1 MDDEYTA
8 PELAH
13 WRTRFKDASASLWS
27 WFERWNNPKARRAVR
42 AGAWTVR
49 ALKWRERV
57 VAYTANTQALRERA
71 QESLGVLFSVAPFV
85 QRAAPSNIA
94 AGDEQNWTP
103 PIPARARIVANPVS
117 GSMRGVDG
125 LSELRA
131 TAIWLTEHGLPTE
144 VAATARVGHAVELA
158 REAVAA
164 GREMVIAAGGD
175 GTLNDVIQGLAGSTT
190 ALGVLPMG
198 TVNVWAREIGIPLGA
213 REAREVLLHGV
224 RRQVDLGRAG
234 PRYFLMM
241 AGVGFDAEVVKRVER
256 NWLKRVGLKMLDYI
270 ATAGSLGLTQQP
282 AKLTLRIAG
291 QRHKMNALMVVIGN
305 TRLYGGAMQF
315 TRRAVADDGLLDVV
329 VIGGG
334 GWARRAG
341 VFLRAFLRRP
351 SLGPDAR
358 YERARSVRLEST
370 PPLPVQVD
378 GDIIGSLPMTF
389 SVAPGALSVIVP
401 RAAPRH
407 LFSRSA

>member
-1 MDDEYTA
+1 MDDEGTA
-8 PELAH
+8 PEPAP
-13 WRTRFKDASASLWS
+13 WQTRLKNLSPSLWS
-27 WFERWNNPKARRAVR
+27 WVERWNDPKARRAVR

-49 ALKWRERV
+49 ALKWRERFV
-57 VAYTANTQALRERA
+57 GYTASVQMLGERA
-71 QESLGVLFSVAPFV
+71 QAAMGVLFSVAPFT
-85 QRAAPSNIA
+85 QRTAASA
-94 AGDEQNWTP
+94 TSADEQYWTP
-103 PIPARARIVANPVS
+103 SVPPRARIVANPVS
-117 GSMRGVDG
+117 GSMRGADG

-144 VAATARVGHAVELA
+144 VTPTTRVGHAVELT

-164 GREMVIAAGGD
+164 GRELVIAAGGD

-198 TVNVWAREIGIPLGA
+198 TVNVWAREIGIPIGA
-213 REAREVLLHGV
+213 SEAREILLHGV
-224 RRQVDLGRAG
+224 RRKVDLGRAG

-291 QRHKMNALMVVIGN
+291 QRRKMNALMVVIGN

-358 YERARSVRLEST
+358 YERVRSVRLESS
-370 PPLPVQVD
+370 PALPVQVD

-389 SVAPGALSVIVP
+389 TIAPGALWVLVP
-401 RAAPRH
+401 RNAPMR

>member
-1 MDDEYTA
+1 MDDESTA
-8 PELAH
+8 PEPAS
-13 WRTRFKDASASLWS
+13 WQTRVKNLSPSLWS
-27 WFERWNNPKARRAVR
+27 WVERWNDPKARRAVR

-49 ALKWRERV
+49 ALKWRERFV
-57 VAYTANTQALRERA
+57 GYTATVQALRERA
-71 QESLGVLFSVAPFV
+71 QASMGVMFSIAPFAH
-85 QRAAPSNIA
+85 RTAPSNLT
-94 AGDEQNWTP
+94 AGDDQNWAP

-117 GSMRGVDG
+117 GSMRGADG

-144 VAATARVGHAVELA
+144 VTTTTRVGHAVELA

-164 GREMVIAAGGD
+164 GRELVIAAGGD
-175 GTLNDVIQGLAGSTT
+175 GTLNDVIHGLAGSTT

-213 REAREVLLHGV
+213 TEAREVLLHGV

-256 NWLKRVGLKMLDYI
+256 NWLKRVGLKVLDYI

-282 AKLTLRIAG
+282 AKLTLRVAG
-291 QRHKMNALMVVIGN
+291 QRRKMSALMVVIGN

-329 VIGGG
+329 VIGGS

-341 VFLRAFLRRP
+341 VFLRALLRRP
-351 SLGPDAR
+351 SLGPDVR
-358 YERARSVRLEST
+358 YERVRSVRLESS
-370 PPLPVQVD
+370 PALPVQVD

-389 SVAPGALSVIVP
+389 TIAPGALWVLVP
-401 RAAPRH
+401 SNAPVR
-407 LFSRSA
+407 LFSHSA

>member
-1 MDDEYTA
+1 MDDETTA
-8 PELAH
+8 PKSSE
-13 WRTRFKDASASLWS
+13 WRTRFKDVGASLWN
-27 WFERWNNPKARRAVR
+27 WVERWNDPKARRAVR

-49 ALKWRERV
+49 ALKWRERL
-57 VAYTANTQALRERA
+57 VAYTANAQALRARA
-71 QESLGVLFSVAPFV
+71 QESLGMLFSVAPFA
-85 QRAAPSNIA
+85 QGTAPSGA
-94 AGDEQNWTP
+94 STEDQNWTP
-103 PIPARARIVANPVS
+103 PVPARARIVANPVS
-117 GSMRGVDG
+117 GSMRGADG
-125 LSELRA
+125 LNELRE

-144 VAATARVGHAVELA
+144 VTTTVRVGHAVELT

-213 REAREVLLHGV
+213 SEAREVLLHGV

-256 NWLKRVGLKMLDYI
+256 NWLRRVGLKMLDYI
-270 ATAGSLGLTQQP
+270 ATAGSLGLTQRP
-282 AKLTLRIAG
+282 AKLTLRMPG
-291 QRHKMNALMVVIGN
+291 QRRKMNALMVVIGN

-334 GWARRAG
+334 GWARRAE
-341 VFLRAFLRRP
+341 VFLRAFLRHP

-389 SVAPGALSVIVP
+389 SVAPGALWVIVP
-401 RAAPRH
+401 RSAPEQ

>member
-1 MDDEYTA
+1 MRLKEA
-8 PELAH
+8 GAGL
-13 WRTRFKDASASLWS
+13 SAWI
-27 WFERWNNPKARRAVR
+27 ERWNDPKARHAVR

-49 ALKWRERV
+49 ALKWRERLV
-57 VAYTANTQALRERA
+57 GYTANVQTWRERA
-71 QESLGVLFSVAPFV
+71 HESLSVLFAVAPFA
-85 QRAAPSNIA
+85 QRTTASVTYTE
-94 AGDEQNWTP
+94 EQNWTP
-103 PIPARARIVANPVS
+103 PMPARARIVANPVS

-125 LSELRA
+125 LNELRE
-131 TAIWLTEHGLPTE
+131 TALWLTEHGLPTE
-144 VAATARVGHAVELA
+144 VTTTQRVGHALELTRA
-158 REAVAA
+158 AVAA

-175 GTLNDVIQGLAGSTT
+175 GTQNDVIQGLAGSTT

-213 REAREVLLHGV
+213 TEAREVLLHGA

-234 PRYFLMM
+234 ARYFLMM

-256 NWLKRVGLKMLDYI
+256 NWLKRVGLKLLDYI

-291 QRHKMNALMVVIGN
+291 QRRKMSALMIVIGN

-351 SLGPDAR
+351 SLGPDVR
-358 YERARSVRLEST
+358 YERVRSVRLEST
-370 PPLPVQVD
+370 PPLPIQVD

-389 SVAPGALSVIVP
+389 TIAPDALWVIVP
-401 RAAPRH
+401 RNAPQR

>member
-1 MDDEYTA
+1 MNDEDTA
-8 PELAH
+8 PEPAPWQARL
-13 WRTRFKDASASLWS
+13 KNLSPSLWS
-27 WFERWNNPKARRAVR
+27 WVERWNDPKARRAVR

-49 ALKWRERV
+49 ALKWRERFV
-57 VAYTANTQALRERA
+57 GYAASVQMLGERA
-71 QESLGVLFSVAPFV
+71 QAAMGVLFSVAPFT
-85 QRAAPSNIA
+85 QRIA
-94 AGDEQNWTP
+94 ASATSADEQYWTP
-103 PIPARARIVANPVS
+103 SVPPRARIVANPVS
-117 GSMRGVDG
+117 GSMRGADG

-144 VAATARVGHAVELA
+144 VTPTTRVGHAVELT

-164 GREMVIAAGGD
+164 GRELVIAAGGD

-198 TVNVWAREIGIPLGA
+198 TVNVWAREIGIPIGA
-213 REAREVLLHGV
+213 SEAREILLHGV
-224 RRQVDLGRAG
+224 RRKVDLGRAG

-291 QRHKMNALMVVIGN
+291 QRRKMNALMVVIGN

-315 TRRAVADDGLLDVV
+315 TRRAVADDGLLDMV

-358 YERARSVRLEST
+358 YERVRSVRLESS
-370 PPLPVQVD
+370 PALPVQVD

-389 SVAPGALSVIVP
+389 TIAPGALWVLVP
-401 RAAPRH
+401 RNAPMR

>member
-1 MDDEYTA
+1 MDDKSAA
-8 PELAH
+8 PELTQ
-13 WRTRFKDASASLWS
+13 WQTRLRDAGVSLSNWI
-27 WFERWNNPKARRAVR
+27 ERWNDPKARRAVR
-42 AGAWTVR
+42 AGSWTVR
-49 ALKWRERV
+49 ALKWRERLV
-57 VAYTANTQALRERA
+57 DYTASAQTWRERA
-71 QESLGVLFSVAPFV
+71 QESLSVLFAVASLP
-85 QRAAPSNIA
+85 QRNT
-94 AGDEQNWTP
+94 AGATVTEDQNWTP
-103 PIPARARIVANPVS
+103 PVPARARIVANPVS
-117 GSMRGVDG
+117 GSMRGADG
-125 LSELRA
+125 LGELRA
-131 TAIWLTEHGLPTE
+131 TAVWLTDHGLPTE
-144 VAATARVGHAVELA
+144 VTTTQRVGHAVDLA

-213 REAREVLLHGV
+213 TEARQVLLRGV

-282 AKLTLRIAG
+282 AKLTLRLAG
-291 QRHKMNALMVVIGN
+291 QRRKMNALMVVIGN

-315 TRRAVADDGLLDVV
+315 TRHAVADDGLLDVV

-358 YERARSVRLEST
+358 YERVRSVRLEST

-389 SVAPGALSVIVP
+389 SIAPGALWVIAP
-401 RAAPRH
+401 RAAPVQ

>member
-1 MDDEYTA
+1 MDDEAA
-8 PELAH
+8 PRPAQ
-13 WRTRFKDASASLWS
+13 WRTRLKDASAGMWG
-27 WFERWNNPKARRAVR
+27 WIERWNEPKTQRAVR
-42 AGAWTVR
+42 AGTWTLR
-49 ALKWRERV
+49 ALKWRERLA
-57 VAYTANTQALRERA
+57 AYTASAQTLRERA
-71 QESLGVLFSVAPFV
+71 QESLGVLFSVAPFL
-85 QRAAPSNIA
+85 QRTPLNAASTA
-94 AGDEQNWTP
+94 DQNWRP
-103 PIPARARIVANPVS
+103 PVPARARIVANPVS
-117 GSMRGVDG
+117 GSMRGMDG
-125 LSELRA
+125 LSELRE

-144 VAATARVGHAVELA
+144 VTTTRRVGHAVELT
-158 REAVAA
+158 REAVVA
-164 GREMVIAAGGD
+164 GHEMVIAAGGD
-175 GTLNDVIQGLAGSTT
+175 GTLNDVIHGLAGSTT

-213 REAREVLLHGV
+213 SEAREILLRGV

-282 AKLTLRIAG
+282 ARLTLRVAG
-291 QRHKMNALMVVIGN
+291 QRRKMNALMVVIGN

-315 TRRAVADDGLLDVV
+315 TRRAVADDGLLDIV

-334 GWARRAG
+334 GWGRRAG

-351 SLGPDAR
+351 SLGPDVR
-358 YERARSVRLEST
+358 YERVRSVRLEST

-389 SVAPGALSVIVP
+389 SVAPGALWVIVP
-401 RAAPRH
+401 RTAPEQ
-407 LFSRSA
+407 LFSRST

>member
-1 MDDEYTA
+1 MDDESAT
-8 PELAH
+8 PEPS
-13 WRTRFKDASASLWS
+13 WRARFKGVSPSLWN
-27 WFERWNNPKARRAVR
+27 WVERWNDPKAKHVVR

-49 ALKWRERV
+49 ALKWRERLSS
-57 VAYTANTQALRERA
+57 YTASVQTVRERA
-71 QESLGVLFSVAPFV
+71 RSSMGVLFSVAPFT
-85 QRAAPSNIA
+85 QRSMPANLLD
-94 AGDEQNWTP
+94 GDDQTWTP
-103 PIPARARIVANPVS
+103 PAPARARIIANPVS
-117 GSMRGVDG
+117 GSMHGMGG
-125 LSELRA
+125 LNDLRA
-131 TAIWLTEHGLPTE
+131 TALWLTEHGLPTE
-144 VAATARVGHAVELA
+144 VTITTRIGHAVELA
-158 REAVAA
+158 RQAVAA

-190 ALGVLPMG
+190 AVGVLPMG

-213 REAREVLLHGV
+213 SEAREVLLHGV

-234 PRYFLMM
+234 VRYFLMM

-282 AKLTLRIAG
+282 AKLTLRMPG
-291 QRHKMNALMVVIGN
+291 QRSKMSAIMVVIGN

-341 VFLRAFLRRP
+341 VFLRALLRRP

-358 YERARSVRLEST
+358 YERVRSVRLESV

-378 GDIIGSLPMTF
+378 GDIIGTLPMTF
-389 SVAPGALSVIVP
+389 SVAAGALWVIVP
-401 RAAPRH
+401 RTAPER
-407 LFSRSA
+407 LFSRSV

>member
-1 MDDEYTA
+1 
-8 PELAH
+8 
-13 WRTRFKDASASLWS
+13 
-27 WFERWNNPKARRAVR
+27 
-42 AGAWTVR
+42 
-49 ALKWRERV
+49 
-57 VAYTANTQALRERA
+57 
-71 QESLGVLFSVAPFV
+71 
-85 QRAAPSNIA
+85 
-94 AGDEQNWTP
+94 
-103 PIPARARIVANPVS
+103 
-117 GSMRGVDG
+117 MRGVDG

-131 TAIWLTEHGLPTE
+131 TAIWLTDHGLPTE
-144 VAATARVGHAVELA
+144 VTTTAHVGHAVELT

-164 GREMVIAAGGD
+164 GRQMVIAAGGD

-224 RRQVDLGRAG
+224 RRQVDMGRAG

-270 ATAGSLGLTQQP
+270 ATAGSLGLTQRP
-282 AKLTLRIAG
+282 ATLTLRMPG
-291 QRHKMNALMVVIGN
+291 QRRKMNALMVVIGN

-315 TRRAVADDGLLDVV
+315 TRRAVADDGLLDIV

-334 GWARRAG
+334 GWGRRAG

-389 SVAPGALSVIVP
+389 SIAPGALWVIVP
-401 RAAPRH
+401 RAAPEQ

>member
-1 MDDEYTA
+1 MDDENTA
-8 PELAH
+8 PEPAH
-13 WRTRFKDASASLWS
+13 WRTRFKDASAGLWN
-27 WFERWNNPKARRAVR
+27 WVERWNDPKARRALR

-49 ALKWRERV
+49 ALKWRERL
-57 VAYTANTQALRERA
+57 VAYTASA
-71 QESLGVLFSVAPFV
+71 QESLGVLFSVTPFA
-85 QRAAPSNIA
+85 QRTAPSDLA
-94 AGDEQNWTP
+94 TGDEHNWSP
-103 PIPARARIVANPVS
+103 PVPARARIVANPVS
-117 GSMRGVDG
+117 GGMRGANG
-125 LSELRA
+125 LNELRE

-144 VAATARVGHAVELA
+144 VTTTARAGHAVELA
-158 REAVAA
+158 REAVVA

-213 REAREVLLHGV
+213 SEAREVLLNGV

-234 PRYFLMM
+234 PRYFLLM

-270 ATAGSLGLTQQP
+270 ATAGTLGLTQRP
-282 AKLTLRIAG
+282 AKLILRIAG
-291 QRHKMNALMVVIGN
+291 QQRKVSALMVVIGN

-315 TRRAVADDGLLDVV
+315 TGRAVADDGLLDIV

-358 YERARSVRLEST
+358 YERARTVRLEST
-370 PPLPVQVD
+370 PPLLVQVD
-378 GDIIGSLPMTF
+378 GDIAGSLPMTF
-389 SVAPGALSVIVP
+389 SVAPGALWVIVP
-401 RAAPRH
+401 RATSEQ

>member
-1 MDDEYTA
+1 
-8 PELAH
+8 
-13 WRTRFKDASASLWS
+13 
-27 WFERWNNPKARRAVR
+27 
-42 AGAWTVR
+42 VR
-49 ALKWRERV
+49 ALKWRERL
-57 VAYTANTQALRERA
+57 VAYTANA
-71 QESLGVLFSVAPFV
+71 QESLGALFSVAPFA
-85 QRAAPSNIA
+85 QRTAPSDLA
-94 AGDEQNWTP
+94 TGDEQNWTP
-103 PIPARARIVANPVS
+103 PVPARARIVANPVS
-117 GSMRGVDG
+117 GSMRGANG
-125 LSELRA
+125 LNELRE
-131 TAIWLTEHGLPTE
+131 TAIWLTEHGLPTD
-144 VAATARVGHAVELA
+144 VTTTARAGHAVELA

-198 TVNVWAREIGIPLGA
+198 TVNVWAREIDIPLGA
-213 REAREVLLHGV
+213 TEAREVLLNGV

-234 PRYFLMM
+234 PRYFLLM
-241 AGVGFDAEVVKRVER
+241 AGVGFDAEVVKRVES

-270 ATAGSLGLTQQP
+270 ATAGTLGLTQRP
-282 AKLTLRIAG
+282 AKLILRIAG
-291 QRHKMNALMVVIGN
+291 QQRKVSALMVVIGN

-315 TRRAVADDGLLDVV
+315 TGRAVADDGLLDIV

-334 GWARRAG
+334 GWGRRAG

-370 PPLPVQVD
+370 PPLLVQVD
-378 GDIIGSLPMTF
+378 GDIVGSLPMTF
-389 SVAPGALSVIVP
+389 SVAPGALWVIVP
-401 RAAPRH
+401 RAAPRR

>member
-1 MDDEYTA
+1 MDDEKTA
-8 PELAH
+8 PEPAH
-13 WRTRFKDASASLWS
+13 WRTRFKDVSAGLWS
-27 WFERWNNPKARRAVR
+27 WVERWNEPKARRAVR

-49 ALKWRERV
+49 ALKWRERL
-57 VAYTANTQALRERA
+57 VAYTANVQVMRERA
-71 QESLGVLFSVAPFV
+71 QESLGVLFSVAPFA
-85 QRAAPSNIA
+85 QRGLVSATSA
-94 AGDEQNWTP
+94 DDQNWQP
-103 PIPARARIVANPVS
+103 PVPARARIVANPVS
-117 GSMRGVDG
+117 GSMRGTDG

-144 VAATARVGHAVELA
+144 VTTTQRVGHAVELS

-164 GREMVIAAGGD
+164 GHEMVIAAGGD
-175 GTLNDVIQGLAGSTT
+175 GTLNDVIHGLAGSTT
-190 ALGVLPMG
+190 VLGVLPMG

-213 REAREVLLHGV
+213 SEAREVLLRGV

-270 ATAGSLGLTQQP
+270 ATAGTLGLTQQP

-291 QRHKMNALMVVIGN
+291 QRRKMNALMVVIGN

-351 SLGPDAR
+351 SLGPDVR
-358 YERARSVRLEST
+358 YERVRSVRLEST

-389 SVAPGALSVIVP
+389 SVASGALWVIVP
-401 RAAPRH
+401 RGAPEQ

>member
-1 MDDEYTA
+1 M
-8 PELAH
+8 
-13 WRTRFKDASASLWS
+13 
-27 WFERWNNPKARRAVR
+27 
-42 AGAWTVR
+42 
-49 ALKWRERV
+49 
-57 VAYTANTQALRERA
+57 
-71 QESLGVLFSVAPFV
+71 
-85 QRAAPSNIA
+85 
-94 AGDEQNWTP
+94 
-103 PIPARARIVANPVS
+103 
-117 GSMRGVDG
+117 
-125 LSELRA
+125 
-131 TAIWLTEHGLPTE
+131 
-144 VAATARVGHAVELA
+144 GHALELTRA
-158 REAVAA
+158 AVAA
-164 GREMVIAAGGD
+164 GHEMVIAAGGD
-175 GTLNDVIQGLAGSTT
+175 GTLNDAIQGLAGSTT

-213 REAREVLLHGV
+213 TEAREVLLHGA
-224 RRQVDLGRAG
+224 RRRVDLGRAG
-234 PRYFLMM
+234 ARYFLMM

-256 NWLKRVGLKMLDYI
+256 NWLKRFGLKLLDYI

-291 QRHKMNALMVVIGN
+291 QRRKMSALMIVIGN

-351 SLGPDAR
+351 SLGPDVR
-358 YERARSVRLEST
+358 YERVRSVRLEST
-370 PPLPVQVD
+370 PPLPIQVD

-389 SVAPGALSVIVP
+389 TIAPDALWVIVP
-401 RAAPRH
+401 RNAPQR

>member
-1 MDDEYTA
+1 MDDESTGPEQA
-8 PELAH
+8 P
-13 WRTRFKDASASLWS
+13 WQIRFKDVGGSLWS
-27 WFERWNNPKARRAVR
+27 WVERWNDPKAKQAVR

-49 ALKWRERV
+49 ALKWRERLV
-57 VAYTANTQALRERA
+57 VYTASMQTLRERA
-71 QESLGVLFSVAPFV
+71 QASMGVLFSIAPFA
-85 QRAAPSNIA
+85 QRTAASA
-94 AGDEQNWTP
+94 ASTEDQTWEP
-103 PIPARARIVANPVS
+103 PLPARARIVANPVS
-117 GSMRGVDG
+117 GSMRGANG

-144 VAATARVGHAVELA
+144 VTTTARIGHALELT

-198 TVNVWAREIGIPLGA
+198 TVNVWAREIGIPLGGT
-213 REAREVLLHGV
+213 EARQVLLQGV

-234 PRYFLMM
+234 VRYFLMM
-241 AGVGFDAEVVKRVER
+241 AGVGLDAEVVKRVER

-270 ATAGSLGLTQQP
+270 ATTGSLSLTQQP
-282 AKLTLRIAG
+282 AKLTLSVAG
-291 QRHKMNALMVVIGN
+291 QRRKMNALMVVIGN

-341 VFLRAFLRRP
+341 VFLRAFLHRP
-351 SLGPDAR
+351 SLGPDVR
-358 YERARSVRLEST
+358 YDRVRSIRLESR

-389 SVAPGALSVIVP
+389 TVAPGALWVMVP
-401 RAAPRH
+401 RHAPQQ

>member
-1 MDDEYTA
+1 MDDENTA
-8 PELAH
+8 PKPAP
-13 WRTRFKDASASLWS
+13 WRTRFKNVGASLSTWV
-27 WFERWNNPKARRAVR
+27 ERWNDPKARHAVR

-49 ALKWRERV
+49 ALKWRERFV
-57 VAYTANTQALRERA
+57 GYTASLQTLGERA
-71 QESLGVLFSVAPFV
+71 QASLGVLFSVAPFA
-85 QRAAPSNIA
+85 QRLGPANSTFAE
-94 AGDEQNWTP
+94 DQNWAP
-103 PIPARARIVANPVS
+103 AVPARARIIANPVS
-117 GSMRGVDG
+117 GSMRGADG
-125 LSELRA
+125 LSELRE

-144 VAATARVGHAVELA
+144 VTATTRVGHAVELA

-190 ALGVLPMG
+190 AVGVLPMG

-213 REAREVLLHGV
+213 TEAREVLLRGV

-234 PRYFLMM
+234 VRYFLMM

-282 AKLTLRIAG
+282 AKLTLRVAG
-291 QRHKMNALMVVIGN
+291 QRRKMSALMVVIGN

-341 VFLRAFLRRP
+341 VVLRAFLRRP

-358 YERARSVRLEST
+358 YDRVRSVRLEST

-389 SVAPGALSVIVP
+389 TIAPGALWVIVP
-401 RAAPRH
+401 RNAPVR
-407 LFSRSA
+407 LFSRTA

>member
-1 MDDEYTA
+1 MDDERAT
-8 PELAH
+8 PEPSP
-13 WRTRFKDASASLWS
+13 WRTRFKDVSPSLWN
-27 WFERWNNPKARRAVR
+27 WVERWNEPKTRRAVR
-42 AGAWTVR
+42 AGTWTVR
-49 ALKWRERV
+49 ALKWRERLA
-57 VAYTANTQALRERA
+57 AYTASAQTLRERA
-71 QESLGVLFSVAPFV
+71 QESLGVLFSVAPFT
-85 QRAAPSNIA
+85 QRTMPASLID
-94 AGDEQNWTP
+94 GDDQTWTP
-103 PIPARARIVANPVS
+103 PVPARARIVANPVS
-117 GSMRGVDG
+117 GSMHGMGG
-125 LSELRA
+125 LNELRA

-144 VAATARVGHAVELA
+144 VTTTQRVGHAVELT

-164 GREMVIAAGGD
+164 GHEMVIAAGGD
-175 GTLNDVIQGLAGSTT
+175 GTLNDVIHGLAGSTT

-213 REAREVLLHGV
+213 SEARELLLHGV

-291 QRHKMNALMVVIGN
+291 QRRKMNALMVVIGN

-315 TRRAVADDGLLDVV
+315 TRRAVADDGMLDIV

-334 GWARRAG
+334 GWGRRAG

-351 SLGPDAR
+351 SLGPDVR
-358 YERARSVRLEST
+358 YERVRSVRLEST

-389 SVAPGALSVIVP
+389 SVAPGALWVIVP
-401 RAAPRH
+401 RTAPEQ